1 MEAPRYFAGQAAG
14 QDRADDPLATAD
26 KALVRSEIIPRSCIM
41 VLSSNADL
49 AVSGRR
55 WRSGFLLKTLGD
67 SVHGNSITTPVVK
80 HCRYILDMPRRWW
93 RRRYD
98 PSGHHL
104 VERYLAMLRQNA
116 MQQVEVRVAA
126 LLCASPPFGS
136 TYGLRIHTV
145 VACRWSVFDPSKIK
159 YTTNVAPIQQLLYHL
174 NSIVGCLRRIRTI
187 WLKLRQCFPVTRYH
201 FATSE
206 LTCYTGWSFN
216 LGRSLQEKRRRS
228 CTRKILKPVRAIPCS
243 IPTVSL

>member
-1 MEAPRYFAGQAAG
+1 MP
-14 QDRADDPLATAD
+14 
-26 KALVRSEIIPRSCIM
+26 
-41 VLSSNADL
+41 
-49 AVSGRR
+49 GRR

-80 HCRYILDMPRRWW
+80 HCRYILGMPRRWW
-93 RRRYD
+93 ERRFD

-116 MQQVEVRVAA
+116 MEQVEVRVAA
-126 LLCASPPFGS
+126 LLCMHVS
-136 TYGLRIHTV
+136 TLCCHIWRPRIYTLL
-145 VACRWSVFDPSKIK
+145 ARRWSLFDRSTIKIPPTSCADRVVLK
-159 YTTNVAPIQQLLYHL
+159 YLNGIVVCLCRIQTT
-174 NSIVGCLRRIRTI
+174 
-187 WLKLRQCFPVTRYH
+187 WLKLRQCFPVIRCH

-216 LGRSLQEKRRRS
+216 LGRSLQEKRRKS
-228 CTRKILKPVRAIPCS
+228 CTRRILKHVRAMSCN